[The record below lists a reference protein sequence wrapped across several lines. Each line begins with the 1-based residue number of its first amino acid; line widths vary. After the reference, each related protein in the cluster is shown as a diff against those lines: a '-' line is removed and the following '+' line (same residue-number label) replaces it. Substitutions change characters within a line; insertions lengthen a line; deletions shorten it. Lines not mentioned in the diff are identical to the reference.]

1 MSDTISNAKVVQI
14 DVGNAGRDSVAKIG
28 IYNKNFITSIWL
40 SLTNVKVG
48 LHKVLPKHLLVDNH
62 LVMNNYLLTVRFSVV
77 FRG

>member
-1 MSDTISNAKVVQI
+1 MSDTKSNAKVVQI
-14 DVGNAGRDSVAKIG
+14 DVGNAGRDSVAKID